1 MPSVAIFVAAAVV
14 IATWLMTKM
23 ERNAA
28 ALRRAGGEPDEHPPS
43 PETKADK
50 SLGADLRPFWKFA
63 VVCGLIGLVLR
74 LYGFHFS
81 LWLDEFATLWI
92 VEADWGD
99 IIPRTLE
106 FQPQSPLYYLVSW
119 NFVKL
124 LGESEIVLR
133 IPPFLFGLG
142 TIFCIFKVAELIADT
157 KAGLLAAGL
166 AALSPQLVEQS
177 ANARPYTLGLFLA
190 SVMLVGF
197 AKAVLTGS
205 RSGRILFILGG
216 AGTFAAHYAVTL
228 VSAGLGLSYLV
239 LRQLRARYRPREFAL
254 DVVLQLLLVS
264 PIMPHVWSVWVNRS
278 EKDWA
283 ADPNFLEFFAMV
295 GGPLVLA
302 ATGWAVG
309 GPRTTSPRH
318 ALVNALW
325 LCVAAPVAG
334 LSLVSALGPNLLVER
349 YLGTIVVPALVL
361 AGEGARRI
369 PRGTAAFPWAYWGVS
384 VVVAFGTTLFLVG
397 SFSKVGR
404 QDWRGAVAAVDKIVR
419 NQPEALVLF
428 RSGFVEDD
436 GRTTGF
442 VTAGTQSPLRNPG
455 ERTPSWARIAL
466 PFRWSAP
473 NNEEYYVRE
482 VKPRLESTEVF
493 YFFGVNTFYEVTGD
507 YPVELFGWINSHF
520 PDRFEAHYIDV
531 GRGMLLMRYQEK
543 SEETVTPN
551 NEPGTPRRDTP
562 AARPLARYGI
572 KRVSSVH
579 RASLGIGGPLFP
591 RICYNRTLVSLIK
604 EKFMAE
610 NSRRLG
616 DKVIIVT
623 GSTQGLGEEIA
634 RQSEDL
640 GAAGIVIS
648 GRNADRGTAVAR
660 SLSTNGC
667 RSIFVE
673 AELAD
678 IEACRGIVRRCD
690 EEFGRVDGLVNSAAC
705 TERGTLEDT
714 SPEHWDKIMA
724 INVRA
729 PFLLMQES
737 VRLMKRAGNGG
748 SIINILSVSAHGGQP
763 KLTPYSVSKGAL
775 ATLTKNAGHSLMP
788 DRIRVNGI
796 NVGWMATPNE
806 HAVQK
811 SEGQPENWLE
821 IAEANMPY
829 GRILRPNDIAGL
841 VTYLLSDAAQMM
853 NGALIDYDQ
862 HVMGIFD
869 P

>member
-1 MPSVAIFVAAAVV
+1 
-14 IATWLMTKM
+14 
-23 ERNAA
+23 
-28 ALRRAGGEPDEHPPS
+28 
-43 PETKADK
+43 
-50 SLGADLRPFWKFA
+50 
-63 VVCGLIGLVLR
+63 
-74 LYGFHFS
+74 
-81 LWLDEFATLWI
+81 
-92 VEADWGD
+92 
-99 IIPRTLE
+99 
-106 FQPQSPLYYLVSW
+106 
-119 NFVKL
+119 
-124 LGESEIVLR
+124 
-133 IPPFLFGLG
+133 
-142 TIFCIFKVAELIADT
+142 
-157 KAGLLAAGL
+157 
-166 AALSPQLVEQS
+166 
-177 ANARPYTLGLFLA
+177 
-190 SVMLVGF
+190 
-197 AKAVLTGS
+197 
-205 RSGRILFILGG
+205 
-216 AGTFAAHYAVTL
+216 
-228 VSAGLGLSYLV
+228 
-239 LRQLRARYRPREFAL
+239 
-254 DVVLQLLLVS
+254 
-264 PIMPHVWSVWVNRS
+264 
-278 EKDWA
+278 
-283 ADPNFLEFFAMV
+283 
-295 GGPLVLA
+295 
-302 ATGWAVG
+302 
-309 GPRTTSPRH
+309 
-318 ALVNALW
+318 
-325 LCVAAPVAG
+325 
-334 LSLVSALGPNLLVER
+334 
-349 YLGTIVVPALVL
+349 
-361 AGEGARRI
+361 
-369 PRGTAAFPWAYWGVS
+369 
-384 VVVAFGTTLFLVG
+384 
-397 SFSKVGR
+397 
-404 QDWRGAVAAVDKIVR
+404 
-419 NQPEALVLF
+419 
-428 RSGFVEDD
+428 
-436 GRTTGF
+436 
-442 VTAGTQSPLRNPG
+442 
-455 ERTPSWARIAL
+455 
-466 PFRWSAP
+466 
-473 NNEEYYVRE
+473 
-482 VKPRLESTEVF
+482 
-493 YFFGVNTFYEVTGD
+493 
-507 YPVELFGWINSHF
+507 
-520 PDRFEAHYIDV
+520 
-531 GRGMLLMRYQEK
+531 
-543 SEETVTPN
+543 
-551 NEPGTPRRDTP
+551 
-562 AARPLARYGI
+562 
-572 KRVSSVH
+572 
-579 RASLGIGGPLFP
+579 
-591 RICYNRTLVSLIK
+591 
-604 EKFMAE
+604 MAE

-748 SIINILSVSAHGGQP
+748 SIVNILSVSAHGGQP

-862 HVMGIFD
+862 HVMGISD